1 MSSGLANEISTESPV
16 EQQGMVTS
24 LRRMPRSTSTRLVLN
39 GKVTVVVPKG
49 VSHNFAGL
57 HVVVRGVWKHG
68 ARHRYVLAS
77 AIEPVETPADWS
89 VERLSRAL
97 LGPTPPSGEQTAV
110 LTVLAPALSWL
121 MTAGLRKLATRL
133 AQLSLRKAQHIA
145 ANPYLLVKRREL
157 DFESADMVHR
167 RAHGDPWLL
176 GRLQAATTEVLRR
189 AERAGCARLTR
200 DDLIGRIIALLALE
214 GDQEVEWDCV
224 WRSSL
229 VARDGDRYCLP
240 SWFNVRRRVLQQFQ
254 NNQLTLGAG
263 TIPGYETMLAHRY
276 SVITGAAMSG
286 KTSLVRELAARCREA
301 GWRVAVTAMTRK
313 AASVLGPEAM
323 TIHRLIGYGPKG
335 CSKEPLPYDLIL
347 IDEISVCTWPLLASV
362 MQIAKGHVIFC
373 GDPRQLP
380 PVEGEPVF
388 QDLMK
393 VLPVHDLGIRPT
405 VEVETVRHWSR
416 EHLLANLERLC
427 RTCEG
432 EQRDWQ
438 VLSPV
443 RRSALG
449 TERLNLFLQ
458 RVVNEH
464 GTPVGDGFRIGDRV
478 LVVRNDY
485 RGPIPV
491 YNGQTGKVIGA
502 GETALRVQ
510 LDGAEAVEVSSRDL
524 DLAYCLTV
532 HKAQG
537 SRYDTV
543 VFVVPS
549 VAREFA
555 EDIHMQYV
563 GLTRGRRATLCY
575 AL

>member
-1 MSSGLANEISTESPV
+1 MSSGIANEIPIDIPV
-16 EQQGMVTS
+16 EQQGTVTS

-39 GKVTVVVPKG
+39 RKVTVVVPKG
-49 VSHNFAGL
+49 VSEYFAGL
-57 HVVVRGVWKHG
+57 QVIVRGVWKHG
-68 ARHRYVLAS
+68 ARHRYLLAS
-77 AIEPVETPADWS
+77 TIEPVETPADWT

-97 LGPTPPSGEQTAV
+97 LGPTPATGEQTAV

-121 MTAGLRKLATRL
+121 LTARLGKLATRL
-133 AQLSLRKAQHIA
+133 AQVSLRKAEHIA

-167 RAHGDPWLL
+167 RTHGDPWLL
-176 GRLQAATTEVLRR
+176 SRLQAATTEVLRR

-200 DDLIGRIIALLALE
+200 EDLIGRLTALLALD
-214 GDQEVEWDCV
+214 GDQEVDWECV

-229 VARDGDRYCLP
+229 VARDGERYCLP
-240 SWFNVRRRVLQQFQ
+240 SWFYVRRRVLQQFQ

-263 TIPGYETMLAHRY
+263 AVPGYETILAHRY

-286 KTSLVRELAARCREA
+286 KTSLVRDLAGRCREA
-301 GWRVAVTAMTRK
+301 GWRVAVTAMTGK

-335 CSKEPLPYDLIL
+335 CSKQPLPYDLIL
-347 IDEISVCTWPLLASV
+347 IDEISMCTYPLLASV
-362 MQIAKGHVIFC
+362 MQIAKGHVVFC

-405 VEVETVRHWSR
+405 VEVETVRHWSL

-427 RTCEG
+427 RNCEAEG
-432 EQRDWQ
+432 REWQ

-510 LDGAEAVEVSSRDL
+510 FDGGEAVEVSSRDL
-524 DLAYCLTV
+524 ELAHCLTV
-532 HKAQG
+532 RKAQG

-543 VFVVPS
+543 VFVVPP
-549 VAREFA
+549 VAKEFA

>member
-1 MSSGLANEISTESPV
+1 MSSGVANDTSTEILV
-16 EQQGMVTS
+16 EQQGTVTS
-24 LRRMPRSTSTRLVLN
+24 LRRMPRSTSTALVLN
-39 GKVTVVVPKG
+39 RKLTVVVPKG
-49 VSHNFAGL
+49 VSHYFAGL
-57 HVVVRGVWKHG
+57 RVVVRGVWKQG

-77 AIEPVETPADWS
+77 TIEPVETPADWS

-97 LGPTPPSGEQTAV
+97 LGPTAPTGEQTAI
-110 LTVLAPALSWL
+110 LTALAPALSWL
-121 MTAGLRKLATRL
+121 LTAGLRKLAMRL
-133 AQLSLRKAQHIA
+133 ARLSLRKAQQIA
-145 ANPYLLVKRREL
+145 ANPYVLVKRREL

-167 RAHGDPWLL
+167 RAHGDPWLFS
-176 GRLQAATTEVLRR
+176 RLQAATTEVLRR
-189 AERAGCARLTR
+189 TERAGCARLTR
-200 DDLIGRIIALLALE
+200 DELIGRITALLALE
-214 GDQEVEWDCV
+214 GDHDVDWDRV

-229 VARDGDRYCLP
+229 VARDGERYCLP
-240 SWFNVRRRVLQQFQ
+240 SWFYVRRRVLRRFQ
-254 NNQLTLGAG
+254 NNQLSLGAG
-263 TIPGYETMLAHRY
+263 TVPGYETMLAHRY

-286 KTSLVRELAARCREA
+286 RTSLVRELAARCRAA
-301 GWRVAVTAMTRK
+301 GWRVAVTAMTGK

-335 CSKEPLPYDLIL
+335 CSKEPPAYDLLI
-347 IDEISVCTWPLLASV
+347 IDEISMCTWPLLASV

-405 VEVETVRHWSR
+405 VEVETVRHWSL

-427 RTCEG
+427 RTCEV
-432 EQRDWQ
+432 ERREWQ

-502 GETALRVQ
+502 SETALRVQ
-510 LDGAEAVEVSSRDL
+510 LDGGDTVEVSSRDL
-524 DLAYCLTV
+524 DLAYCVTV

-543 VFVVPS
+543 VFVVPPIGKD
-549 VAREFA
+549 FA
-555 EDIHMQYV
+555 EDVHMQYV

>member
-97 LGPTPPSGEQTAV
+97 LGSTPPSGEQTAV

-121 MTAGLRKLATRL
+121 MMAGLRKLATRL

-157 DFESADMVHR
+157 DFGSADMMHR

-229 VARDGDRYCLP
+229 VARDEDRYCLP

-254 NNQLTLGAG
+254 NNQLTLGAA

-276 SVITGAAMSG
+276 SVITGAAMNG

-380 PVEGEPVF
+380 PVEGVPVF

-432 EQRDWQ
+432 EQREWQ

-443 RRSALG
+443 RRTALG

-510 LDGAEAVEVSSRDL
+510 LDGGEAVEVSSRDL
-524 DLAYCLTV
+524 ELAYCLTV

-537 SRYDTV
+537 SWYDTV

-549 VAREFA
+549 VAKEFA
-555 EDIHMQYV
+555 EDIPMQYV